1 MKQKF
6 VYLFIAALIIGLVGC
21 EREQS
26 ELDFGSL
33 QEKALV
39 TGRVTYSLGQDTLS
53 DDYVAERILPAVG
66 RKIYVEIPMSS
77 YQAGAQGNKIFT
89 GVVDSL
95 GNFSIE
101 VPVKTDGIDD
111 AKLRYEEF
119 TAERATYLKMEN
131 GKPVFH

>member
-77 YQAGAQGNKIFT
+77 
-89 GVVDSL
+89 
-95 GNFSIE
+95 
-101 VPVKTDGIDD
+101 
-111 AKLRYEEF
+111 
-119 TAERATYLKMEN
+119 
-131 GKPVFH
+131 